1 MIQKLAQA
9 IDDKIHDVLGGVH
22 TAMPGV
28 VMAVYPESGMIDAQ
42 PVGSYFCS
50 GIEMEYPVVP
60 GVPLCI
66 TANQEGTGF
75 CYPVKEGDSVLL
87 IFTEQSI
94 SAWLTE
100 TQEAQHDERFELF
113 NAIAIPGL
121 ARTSIPAQQI
131 ANEENCAV
139 MAAGEIMIKVS
150 EEGVTIVSPKVTVEG
165 DVYAE
170 NVYASNLVYR

>member
-87 IFTEQSI
+87 ILLLLGQI
-94 SAWLTE
+94 
-100 TQEAQHDERFELF
+100 H
-113 NAIAIPGL
+113 GL
-121 ARTSIPAQQI
+121 
-131 ANEENCAV
+131 
-139 MAAGEIMIKVS
+139 
-150 EEGVTIVSPKVTVEG
+150 
-165 DVYAE
+165 
-170 NVYASNLVYR
+170 

>member
-1 MIQKLAQA
+1 MIQEMVQA
-9 IDDKIHDVLGGVH
+9 VEDTVRRVLGGVH
-22 TAMPGV
+22 TAMPGMV
-28 VMAVYPESGMIDAQ
+28 VAVYPESGMIDAQ
-42 PVGSYFCS
+42 PVGSYFCA
-50 GIEMEYPVVP
+50 GIEMDYPVVP

-75 CYPVKEGDSVLL
+75 CFPVKEGDSVLL
-87 IFTEQSI
+87 IFAEQSI

-100 TQEAQHDERFELF
+100 TEEAQHDERFELF
-113 NAIAIPGL
+113 NCIAIPGL
-121 ARTSIPAQQI
+121 ARASVPAQMI